1 MYYYVVEAV
10 NGAGVLSPPSQQVST
25 STAAASAD
33 VIAINAGSSTVVGS
47 FIGDTDFAGGNN
59 DAPNKAITIPA
70 AIASIAAPAAVYA
83 DAHQGGVT
91 YTIPSLSA
99 TRTYTVVLH
108 FAELF
113 FTTANSRQFNVSING
128 TKVLTNFDIFAT
140 AGNDN
145 FTATVQSFANIMPV
159 NGQIVI
165 AFSNGAHDQ
174 PMVNGIE
181 IK

>member
-1 MYYYVVEAV
+1 
-10 NGAGVLSPPSQQVST
+10 
-25 STAAASAD
+25 
-33 VIAINAGSSTVVGS
+33 
-47 FIGDTDFAGGNN
+47 
-59 DAPNKAITIPA
+59 
-70 AIASIAAPAAVYA
+70 VYA

-91 YTIPSLSA
+91 YTIPNLSA

-128 TKVLTNFDIFAT
+128 TQVLTNFDIFKA
-140 AGNDN
+140 AGNAN
-145 FTATVQSFANIMPV
+145 FTATVQSFANITPV

-181 IK
+181 IQ